1 MDHTCERKTFRK
13 YKEVKHGQTML
24 LTSHNALKAR
34 NHFFTKEICVFYQ
47 IAFHGHATLNW
58 RTSDMPLQ
66 HHPTMMCQV
75 KALFEQNTKVK
86 AENVRQ
92 LILTFKRIL

>member
-1 MDHTCERKTFRK
+1 
-13 YKEVKHGQTML
+13 
-24 LTSHNALKAR
+24 
-34 NHFFTKEICVFYQ
+34 
-47 IAFHGHATLNW
+47 
-58 RTSDMPLQ
+58 MPLQ
-66 HHPTMMCQV
+66 HQPTMMCQV